1 MKHYIPDYPRPQMV
15 RPGWQNLNGIWDF
28 AFDDENLGM
37 EQKWFQGVP
46 QGRKIQVPF
55 TYETPASG
63 IGEETFHPRVWY
75 SRTIQVEKE
84 TLEEKRLML
93 HFEGCDYETQVWV
106 NGVHMG
112 SHIGGYARFS
122 FDITPAARP
131 GENLIA
137 VMAADSNDPRQPRG
151 KQRWQKENFGCWYV
165 QTTGIWKTVWLEEG
179 SPRSLFRGSN

>member
-1 MKHYIPDYPRPQMV
+1 MV

-137 VMAADSNDPRQPRG
+137 VMAADSNDPRQPRENNAG
-151 KQRWQKENFGCWYV
+151 KRKISAAGMSKPPASGRLC
-165 QTTGIWKTVWLEEG
+165 GWKRL
-179 SPRSLFRGSN
+179 PRSLFRGSN